1 MISEMDQVEFRD
13 IMMQAYPQ
21 MRQMALRLLS
31 NNADDA
37 ADVIQDATLSLWKN
51 LSSFE
56 NASNKVA
63 YAIGTVRMKSLSCI
77 SDNHDIITQD
87 TLPDIVGDSEYD
99 DNDNQQ
105 YLSTLLSSLPEVQA
119 SIVKL
124 NVIQGFSASEIAE
137 RLGLSHAN
145 VRQLLSRARR
155 TLKTLYTRKDI

>member
-31 NNADDA
+31 NNADDV
-37 ADVIQDATLSLWKN
+37 ADVIQDAALSLWKN

-56 NASNKVA
+56 NASNKVS
-63 YAIGTVRMKSLSCI
+63 YAIGTVRMKSLSRI

-105 YLSTLLSSLPEVQA
+105 YLTTLLSSLPEAQA
-119 SIVKL
+119 NIVKL

-137 RLGLSHAN
+137 LTGLSHAN